1 MGSLSQYHVALDGSN
16 EYISIGNVAALDFD
30 RLTAF
35 SISAWVYLTGTTG
48 MYMIFAKMEASTTY
62 RGWGLSVD
70 NRRLQIQHVNDW
82 GGANRLS
89 VMTTS
94 AVVSSNGWHHVVAT
108 MDGTGTAAGVKLYV
122 DGTEITSKTTTY
134 DTLSATT
141 VGTGDATIGRRG
153 SAGDLYFP
161 GLVDEVAAY
170 NIALSGAQ
178 VTTIYN
184 DYDPPE
190 LTVTGPTGNLVG
202 YWKIGDGD
210 TYPTATDYASSNNGT
225 YTNTEAADI
234 EFGGGGE
241 QVISA
246 SSGFSYAAMGSGQW
260 YFIEGGFNFFETGVS
275 GGSGGPG
282 IITYYKM
289 RAKDSLAG
297 YVTWIATTPDFAG
310 AGYSGG
316 YPTPVGSMVVGSAV
330 VATEW
335 QI

>member
-48 MYMIFAKMEASTTY
+48 VYTIFSKMQASTTY
-62 RGWGLSVD
+62 RGWGLFVD
-70 NRRLQIQHVNDW
+70 NKRLKVQHVNDW
-82 GGANRLS
+82 GAGDRLD

-94 AVVSSNGWHHVVAT
+94 GVVRNGWHHVVVT

-134 DTLSATT
+134 DALTATT
-141 VGTGDATIGRRG
+141 IGTGVATIGRRG
-153 SAGDLYFP
+153 SAADQYWP
-161 GLVDEVAAY
+161 GSIDEVSAY

-184 DYDPPE
+184 DFDPPD
-190 LTVTGPTGNLVG
+190 LTVTGPTANLVG

-210 TYPTATDYASSNNGT
+210 TYPTATDSSASANNGT
-225 YTNTEAADI
+225 YTNTEAADV

-241 QVISA
+241 QIISGM
-246 SSGFSYAAMGSGQW
+246 GFSYAAMSSAAPW
-260 YFIEGGFNFFETGVS
+260 LSAEGGMDFTDMGITGG
-275 GGSGGPG
+275 GGSPPVT
-282 IITYYKM
+282 TYYKM

-310 AGYSGG
+310 AGYAGG

-335 QI
+335 QG